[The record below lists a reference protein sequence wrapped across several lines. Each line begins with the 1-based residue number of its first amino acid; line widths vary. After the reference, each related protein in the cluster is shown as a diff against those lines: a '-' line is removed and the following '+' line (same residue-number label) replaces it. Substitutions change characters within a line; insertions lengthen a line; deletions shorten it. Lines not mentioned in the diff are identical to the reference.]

1 MVKRYQNDLEPGLPS
16 SIKSWF
22 LRMLNGMAS
31 IISDGYGDQNK
42 KRGFA
47 WEASR
52 ELNAV
57 GGTSYYSVIKL
68 GSLPIDLKA
77 RTLGGSGDG
86 LTGRMYRLKAGE
98 LNLTGLTPD
107 KVFNKH
113 RSLTTQP
120 EFELYALPNATRILN
135 GATPL
140 ETFLSSRE
148 CAAPIHIRVNS
159 QTQGRGFNPAK
170 HNSDGILDPEFE
182 DLFLFELKAHSN
194 QWITAYLDIYEGEL
208 DYRLKPE

>member
-1 MVKRYQNDLEPGLPS
+1 
-16 SIKSWF
+16 
-22 LRMLNGMAS
+22 MLSGAAS
-31 IISDGYGDQNK
+31 IISEDYGDQNK

-68 GSLPIDLKA
+68 GTLPIDLKA

-86 LTGRMYRLKAGE
+86 LTGRMYRLKASD
-98 LNLTGLTPD
+98 LNLAGLTPD

-113 RSLTTQP
+113 RSLTNQP
-120 EFELYALPNATRILN
+120 EFELYALPEASRILN

-148 CAAPIHIRVNS
+148 CAAPIHIR
-159 QTQGRGFNPAK
+159 TARGFNPDQ

-182 DLFLFELKAHSN
+182 DLFLFELKAHGN
-194 QWITAYLDIYEGEL
+194 QWITVYLDIYEGEL
-208 DYRLKPE
+208 DFRIKPE